1 MDGNCRSLQL
11 RYAPVG
17 MTLLFE
23 GSIPR
28 FHEGSVELQ
37 TPFDFAQGRLSATLP
52 RISCHAAL
60 DKGA

>member
-1 MDGNCRSLQL
+1 
-11 RYAPVG
+11 

-37 TPFDFAQGRLSATLP
+37 IPVRLRSGQALRYAPPDFLPRCTRQGRMNCYNATKSN
-52 RISCHAAL
+52 RKS
-60 DKGA
+60 G